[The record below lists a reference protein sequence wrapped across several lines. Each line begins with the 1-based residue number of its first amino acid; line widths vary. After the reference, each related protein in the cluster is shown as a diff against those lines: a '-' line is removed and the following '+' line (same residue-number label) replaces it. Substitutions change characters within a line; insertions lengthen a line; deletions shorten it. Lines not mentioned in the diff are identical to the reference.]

1 MNITEFKKIIKEVV
15 KDTIREELK
24 ELLTEAVKI
33 ASTPEPAKPSAPFRP
48 VVTQPINTEI
58 SSENIKKDPL
68 ASMLEDT
75 RRSMTSQEY
84 HEIIGSTGTISESPV
99 PMSTGILPE
108 QIGEIELS
116 MIPGM
121 GKVKAILDAAN
132 EKDKFR
138 KGIL

>member
-1 MNITEFKKIIKEVV
+1 MNITEFKKIIKEAV

-33 ASTPEPAKPSAPFRP
+33 ASTPEPTKPFTPFRP
-48 VVTQPINTEI
+48 IGTQPVSTKI

-84 HEIIGSTGTISESPV
+84 HEIIGNTGPISEFPT
-99 PMSTGILPE
+99 PMPAGILPE
-108 QIGEIELS
+108 QIGEVDLS

-121 GKVKAILDAAN
+121 DKMKAILDAAN